1 MPSRRSWRSPL
12 ALAAA
17 LSLGTLLS
25 ACQTSGSAQLA
36 RALPPAPG
44 YVRTVTTPDP
54 KAGEDALVV
63 AARERL
69 GKAQANCII
78 RNFSDWYERV
88 REVYAKGED
97 GSALAKEAVAKCG
110 APAKGRR

>member
-1 MPSRRSWRSPL
+1 M
-12 ALAAA
+12 
-17 LSLGTLLS
+17 
-25 ACQTSGSAQLA
+25 
-36 RALPPAPG
+36 
-44 YVRTVTTPDP
+44 
-54 KAGEDALVV
+54 